1 MQAPLLVTP
10 SREMPASR
18 VPLALGDAF
27 DSRLWES
34 THERDWLFFS
44 YLLFNFSKGL
54 IRSPVTPRTL
64 PIETS
69 HIPTL
74 LKKGDLWFDASA
86 PQFRIRQEFAPK
98 ADATAFETSA
108 EIFA

>member
-1 MQAPLLVTP
+1 GCLLGCGRGRGRQGTLIVPLCASPPRRPHREEDGSCMQAPLLVTP
-10 SREMPASR
+10 SREMPAYR
-18 VPLALGDAF
+18 APLALGDAF
-27 DSRLWES
+27 DNRLWES

-74 LKKGDLWFDASA
+74 
-86 PQFRIRQEFAPK
+86 
-98 ADATAFETSA
+98 
-108 EIFA
+108 